1 MTMHLSIVTPAFNE
15 SANLEA
21 LHQRIV
27 SAMSAAAIDWDWI
40 VVDDHSRDDTFG
52 VLARIAA
59 RDPRVAGLR
68 LARNSGSHTA
78 IACALRH
85 ASGDAAVLL
94 AADLQ
99 DPPEVVPALLDP
111 WRAGA
116 QVVWGVRRLRHGETR
131 RTVGFARVYYF
142 IMRRL
147 ARVDL
152 PATGTDLFL
161 MDRAVIDA
169 FSAFTERPSS
179 VFALLTWLGFR
190 QAFVEYDKAPR
201 HGGRSGWTLRKKVAL
216 VIDSVTSFSEF
227 PIRWCSY
234 AGAALLLSSPVV
246 GVSWHALAGLAVGLS
261 GLQLLALG
269 MVGEYVW
276 RALQEARRRPWYT
289 IEASLGR
296 LARQPVTSAHE

>member
-1 MTMHLSIVTPAFNE
+1 MRLTIITPAFNE
-15 SANLEA
+15 ASNLEA
-21 LHQRIV
+21 LYTRLV
-27 SAMSAAAIDWDWI
+27 AAMSAASIDWDWV

-59 RDPRVAGLR
+59 RDARVAGLR
-68 LARNSGSHTA
+68 LARNSGSHAA

-85 ASGDAAVLL
+85 ATGDAAVLL

-99 DPPEVVPALLDP
+99 DPPEVVPALMEP

-116 QVVWGVRRLRHGETR
+116 RVVWGVRRLRHGESR
-131 RTVGFARVYYF
+131 RTVGFARLYYF

-161 MDRAVIDA
+161 VDRTVIDA
-169 FSAFTERPSS
+169 LGGFAERPSS
-179 VFALLTWLGFR
+179 MFALLTWLGFP

-216 VIDSVTSFSEF
+216 VIDSVTAFSEF
-227 PIRWCSY
+227 PIRWCWY
-234 AGAALLLSSPVV
+234 AGGALLVACPFAAVL
-246 GVSWHALAGLAVGLS
+246 WHPFAGLAVGLS
-261 GLQLLALG
+261 GLHLVAVG
-269 MVGEYVW
+269 IVGEYVW
-276 RALQEARRRPWYT
+276 RALQEARRRPAFL
-289 IEASLGR
+289 IEASVGAL
-296 LARQPVTSAHE
+296 SADRAGSPRD

>member
-1 MTMHLSIVTPAFNE
+1 MRLTIITPAFNE
-15 SANLEA
+15 AANLEA
-21 LHQRIV
+21 LHARIV
-27 SAMSAAAIDWDWI
+27 SAMSAASIDWDWI

-52 VLARIAA
+52 VIGRIAA
-59 RDPRVAGLR
+59 RDARVAGLR

-99 DPPEVVPALLDP
+99 DPPEVVPLLLEQ
-111 WRAGA
+111 WRGGA
-116 QVVWGVRRLRHGETR
+116 QVVWGVRRLRAGETR
-131 RTVGFARVYYF
+131 RTVGFARLYYF
-142 IMRRL
+142 IMRRY

-161 MDRAVIDA
+161 VDRAVIDA
-169 FSAFTERPSS
+169 LGEFTERPSS
-179 VFALLTWLGFR
+179 IFALLTWLGFR

-216 VIDSVTSFSEF
+216 VIDSVTAFSEF

-234 AGAALLLSSPVV
+234 AGVALIVSSPLV
-246 GVSWHALAGLAVGLS
+246 GVFWQALAGLAVGLS

-269 MVGEYVW
+269 IVGEYVW
-276 RALQEARRRPWYT
+276 RALLEARRRPHAV
-289 IEASLGR
+289 IEAAVGR
-296 LARQPVTSAHE
+296 LAPGIAGAAHD